1 VRGLACLLLVAACIV
16 LTACTFLGAEEGSP
30 DTTAAE
36 RLPAPARPGLERR
49 IGIYSSVIRQL
60 VTEDHT
66 FGGADPGFKVVYVLD
81 GALKGA
87 EKTLLEEPPPKEPFG
102 EELKSGL
109 GQSLGDLPDLVFVR
123 DRLAVLNKDGEVKNH
138 GVLWTLGPIE
148 GGKRTAEVGTNLWVA
163 GKGAIWQTYVV
174 KNRASRWV
182 VTGTTGWMAIS

>member
-1 VRGLACLLLVAACIV
+1 MKRLAWMALLACLIP
-16 LTACTFLGAEEGSP
+16 TACTLGGGRESSR
-30 DTTAAE
+30 DTTTVE
-36 RLPAPARPGLERR
+36 PAPAPPPPGLERR

-87 EKTLLEEPPPKEPFG
+87 ERTLLREPPPEEPFG
-102 EELKSGL
+102 EELKTGL
-109 GQSLGDLPDLVFVR
+109 QDDLVDLPDLVFVR
-123 DRLAVLNKDGEVKNH
+123 DRSSVLRKDGQVRNR
-138 GVLWTLGPIE
+138 GVLLTLGPIE
-148 GGKRTAEVGTNLWVA
+148 GNKRRAEVGSNLWVA